1 MLGGGLKKEAVDGKC
16 FTPFKK
22 RKPFYEEHGVALWL
36 IIMKK
41 IYEKSLMLK
50 QMEISMS
57 PAFLVSRKLCLKYL
71 ACTSF
76 LDMKCLSWT
85 SSLVS
90 VESF

>member
-1 MLGGGLKKEAVDGKC
+1 
-16 FTPFKK
+16 
-22 RKPFYEEHGVALWL
+22 
-36 IIMKK
+36 MKK
-41 IYEKSLMLK
+41 FYEKSLMLK